1 MKLAVDFILTI
12 GVLLNIIA
20 LIGLLRLKQKKLPQY
35 ILIAFWFLV
44 LSIFIF
50 FYANLHDLRILRF
63 IANFF
68 QGGARFLIPPL
79 IFLYI
84 KSIFSNESDLLKKN
98 LIHFTPF
105 IINFALYTVPS
116 SLDFQIAEL
125 IDEHVNR
132 ALIKDVFGIVYFYL
146 SIKLFYAVSKTM
158 KQNYSHIKEKDFL
171 WIEKFL
177 ICFLLV
183 LIIDLL
189 LTISEISFGYNVSW
203 DGYITVFFLTVA
215 MLYIGYYGI
224 TQSEIF
230 LPDFLIQK
238 HITKNIE
245 LENKISYLKDD
256 EKEAL
261 REKFHKCMNEEK
273 LYLLPDLNLKMIA
286 HKMEVS
292 ERKLSAFFGEV
303 LNSSFYDSIN
313 SFRVE
318 EAKTILKSN
327 AVESHSIT
335 GIGLS
340 CGFSS
345 KSSFYRIFKNKT
357 GMSPSVYRTLA
368 LKESHRT

>member
-1 MKLAVDFILTI
+1 MKLVLDFILII
-12 GVLLNIIA
+12 GILLNIIA

-35 ILIAFWFLV
+35 ILIVFWFLI

-50 FYANLHDLRILRF
+50 FYANLHKLRIVRF
-63 IANFF
+63 IANYF

-84 KSIFSNESDLLKKN
+84 KSIFSNKLGLLKKN
-98 LIHFTPF
+98 LIHFVPF
-105 IINFALYTVPS
+105 IIYFMFYTVPN
-116 SLDFQIAEL
+116 SLGFQYVEL

-132 ALIKDVFGIVYFYL
+132 ALIKDVFGIIYFSL
-146 SIKLFYAVSKTM
+146 SLKLFYVVNKTM
-158 KQNYSHIKEKDFL
+158 KQNYSNIKEKDFL

-203 DGYITVFFLTVA
+203 DGYITVFFLIVA
-215 MLYIGYYGI
+215 MSYLGYYGV
-224 TQSEIF
+224 TQSKIF
-230 LPDFLIQK
+230 LPDFLIQQ
-238 HITKNIE
+238 HTAKNIE
-245 LENKISYLKDD
+245 LENKTSYLKDGEKD
-256 EKEAL
+256 ELK
-261 REKFHKCMNEEK
+261 EKFYKYMNEDK

-286 HKMEVS
+286 DRMEVS

-318 EAKTILKSN
+318 EAKTVLKSN
-327 AVESHSIT
+327 AIESRSIT

-357 GMSPSVYRTLA
+357 EMSPSVYRTLA

>member
-1 MKLAVDFILTI
+1 MKLAVDFILITGI
-12 GVLLNIIA
+12 LLNIIA

-35 ILIAFWFLV
+35 ILIVFWSVILNT
-44 LSIFIF
+44 FIF
-50 FYANLHDLRILRF
+50 FYANLHELKTLRF
-63 IANFF
+63 ITNFF
-68 QGGARFLIPPL
+68 QGGARFLMPPL

-84 KSIFSNESDLLKKN
+84 KSIFNNKPDLLKKN
-98 LIHFTPF
+98 LIHFVPF
-105 IINFALYTVPS
+105 IIYFTVYTVPS
-116 SLDFQIAEL
+116 SLDFQSAKF
-125 IDEHVNR
+125 IDEHINR
-132 ALIKDVFGIVYFYL
+132 ALIKDVYGIVYF
-146 SIKLFYAVSKTM
+146 SIAIKFFYILSKTM
-158 KQNYSHIKEKDFL
+158 KQNYSNIKEKDFL

-177 ICFLLV
+177 FCFLLV
-183 LIIDLL
+183 FIIDLL

-203 DGYITVFFLTVA
+203 DSYITISFMIVA
-215 MLYIGYYGI
+215 MSYLGYYGI

-230 LPDFLIQK
+230 LPDFLIQE
-238 HITKNIE
+238 HTARNIK
-245 LENKISYLKDD
+245 LENKASYLKDEEKD
-256 EKEAL
+256 EL
-261 REKFHKCMNEEK
+261 RQKFYKYVNEEK

-286 HKMEVS
+286 DIMEVS

-357 GMSPSVYRTLA
+357 GVSPSVYRTLA

>member
-1 MKLAVDFILTI
+1 MKLAVDFIFII
-12 GVLLNIIA
+12 GILLNIIA
-20 LIGLLRLKQKKLPQY
+20 LIGLFRLKQKKLPQY
-35 ILIAFWFLV
+35 ILIVFWLV
-44 LSIFIF
+44 ILNVLIF
-50 FYANLHDLRILRF
+50 FYADLHKLKTLRF
-63 IANFF
+63 IADYF

-79 IFLYI
+79 VFLYI
-84 KSIFSNESDLLKKN
+84 KSIFSNTPNLLKKN
-98 LIHFTPF
+98 LIHFVPF
-105 IINFALYTVPS
+105 VVYFTLYTIPN
-116 SLDFQIAEL
+116 SLGLPLAEL
-125 IDEHVNR
+125 IDAHVNR
-132 ALIKDVFGIVYFYL
+132 ALIKDIYGIIYFSI

-158 KQNYSHIKEKDFL
+158 KQNYSNIKEKDFL

-183 LIIDLL
+183 FIIDLL
-189 LTISEISFGYNVSW
+189 LTISEISFGYNISW
-203 DGYITVFFLTVA
+203 DAYITISFMIVA
-215 MLYIGYYGI
+215 MSYLGYYGI

-230 LPDFLIQK
+230 LPDFLIEN
-238 HITKNIE
+238 HIAKNTE
-245 LENKISYLKDD
+245 LENKNSYLKDD
-256 EKEAL
+256 EKSEL
-261 REKFHKCMNEEK
+261 NQKFYKYMNEEK

-286 HKMEVS
+286 DRMEVS

-318 EAKTILKSN
+318 EAKTILKSD

-357 GMSPSVYRTLA
+357 GVSPSVYRTLA

>member
-1 MKLAVDFILTI
+1 MKLVVDFILII
-12 GVLLNIIA
+12 GILLNIIA
-20 LIGLLRLKQKKLPQY
+20 LIGLLRLKQKKIPQY
-35 ILIAFWFLV
+35 ILIVFWLLI

-50 FYANLHDLRILRF
+50 FYANLHNLKTLRF
-63 IANFF
+63 ISNYF

-84 KSIFSNESDLLKKN
+84 KSIFSNKPNLLKKN
-98 LIHFTPF
+98 LIHFVPF
-105 IINFALYTVPS
+105 IIYFTVYTVPN
-116 SLDFQIAEL
+116 SLDVDFAKY
-125 IDEHVNR
+125 IDEHINR
-132 ALIKDVFGIVYFYL
+132 ALIKDVYGIVYFSL
-146 SIKLFYAVSKTM
+146 SLKLFYSVNNTM
-158 KQNYSHIKEKDFL
+158 KQNYSNIAEKDFL

-203 DGYITVFFLTVA
+203 DGYISVFFIIVA
-215 MLYIGYYGI
+215 MSYFGYYGI
-224 TQSEIF
+224 TQSKIF

-238 HITKNIE
+238 HIAKNIE
-245 LENKISYLKDD
+245 LKYKTSYLKDNEKD
-256 EKEAL
+256 EL
-261 REKFHKCMNEEK
+261 RQKFYKYMNEEK

-286 HKMEVS
+286 DSMEVS

-303 LNSSFYDSIN
+303 LNSNFYDSIN
-313 SFRVE
+313 LFRVE

-335 GIGLS
+335 GIGLC

-357 GMSPSVYRTLA
+357 GVSPSVYRTLA